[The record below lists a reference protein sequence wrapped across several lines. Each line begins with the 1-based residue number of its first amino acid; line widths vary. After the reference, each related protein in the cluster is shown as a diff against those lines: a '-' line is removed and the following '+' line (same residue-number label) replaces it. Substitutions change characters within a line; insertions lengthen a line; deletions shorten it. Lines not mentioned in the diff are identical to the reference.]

1 MVQLLKYLKS
11 YKKDAILTPVL
22 VVLETI
28 GELCLTII
36 IGRLIDQL
44 SNSDTTMAT
53 IWGYGLQ
60 LLLVALI
67 CLILGTVSGLTSTKA
82 AAGLSKNLRNEMFS
96 RIQDF
101 SFTNI
106 D

>member
-53 IWGYGLQ
+53 I
-60 LLLVALI
+60 
-67 CLILGTVSGLTSTKA
+67 TTTA
-82 AAGLSKNLRNEMFS
+82 AAAADEGFYFELNGQKLVPGMAQDDMIS
-96 RIQDF
+96 RLCIQDRKVPA
-101 SFTNI
+101 
-106 D
+106 